1 VSEECPEIEM
11 LAAYVDRNLT
21 EAEQRLLEAH
31 MVVCKV
37 CRQTVI
43 LTFRTKAAIPD
54 PQLPDLEPPVDPN
67 GT

>member
-1 VSEECPEIEM
+1 MSEECPDIEM
-11 LAAYVDRNLT
+11 LAAYVDRNLKD
-21 EAEQRLLEAH
+21 AERLVIEAH

-54 PQLPDLEPPVDPN
+54 PQLPEPPVDPN
-67 GT
+67 GA